1 MPLVTTE
8 RSGHVLTISLN
19 RVDKL
24 NAFNY
29 PMLRELAEAYT
40 ELAQDKSLSV
50 GVLRANGRYFT
61 SGLDLGELFPQLHKE
76 AIAKVLSPIPFV
88 EPVKGLVP
96 KGGVDPFGITTA
108 PCPKPIVSAVEGR
121 VFTLGIELL
130 LAASI
135 NVASTGASFTQTE
148 VSRGLFPFGGGTV
161 RWPLAVG
168 THNANRWTLTGEEFS
183 AQEAYRIGLIQELVE
198 VGSADEKAQEIAAT
212 IARQA
217 PLGVQAVLR
226 NGLVA
231 QNKGAST
238 ALGKIRGEFVK
249 ILMSKDLRRGFAAFK
264 KREEAVFEGD

>member
-19 RVDKL
+19 RDEKL

-40 ELAQDKSLSV
+40 ELAQDKTLRV

-61 SGLDLGELFPQLHKE
+61 SGLDLGELFPELYKE
-76 AIAKVLSPIPFV
+76 AIAKAIPFF

-96 KGGVDPFGITTA
+96 KGGVDPFGITTD

-135 NVASTGASFTQTE
+135 NVASTSASFTQYE

-168 THNANRWTLTGEEFS
+168 THNANRWTLTGEEFG
-183 AQEAYRIGLIQELVE
+183 AEEAYRIGLIQELVE
-198 VGSADEKAQEIAAT
+198 VGKADEKAHELANT

-217 PLGVQAVLR
+217 PLGVQTVLR
-226 NGLVA
+226 NGRIA

-238 ALGKIRGEFVK
+238 ALAKTRSEFVK
-249 ILMSKDLRRGFAAFK
+249 ILMSKDIRRGFAAFK